1 MNKKIIGILI
11 ILTLLGTTIIS
22 ANANVDND
30 EIENMNINYI
40 STHKNYNQQVI
51 MLQSVIF

>member
-1 MNKKIIGILI
+1 MKKKIIGILI